1 MPQISLQTVLGNCLI
16 IENQGFL
23 TSLLINTDVVV
34 KTTSEPTPILMQ
46 AATQLK
52 EYLAGRRQNFDLPLK
67 PIGTPY
73 QQKVWGQLVRIPY
86 GQTRSYQ
93 EIAEALGNRKAARA
107 VGNANHRNP
116 LPIFI
121 PCHRVIGKNGSLVGY
136 AYGVNTKEK
145 LLKIE
150 ESSLS

>member
-1 MPQISLQTVLGNCLI
+1 MPQISLETILGNCLI

-23 TSLLINTDVVV
+23 TSLLINTEVIVER
-34 KTTSEPTPILMQ
+34 TAEPTPILTQ
-46 AATQLK
+46 AAAQLK
-52 EYLAGRRQNFDLPLK
+52 EYLAGQRQNFDLPLK

-73 QQKVWGQLVRIPY
+73 QQKVWNQLRSIPY

-93 EIAEALGNRKAARA
+93 EIAAALGNRKAARA
-107 VGNANHRNP
+107 VGSANHRNP

-150 ESSLS
+150 ENSLS